1 MPARLAAACLAVAG
15 PALVLALAAT
25 WVMQVRDDEDR
36 QADEN
41 AGLVFNGQV
50 RAGGAVAAM
59 DAVMARDP
67 EVVIIGPSYAN
78 TDLRRDLIAKNLGIP
93 VQKVALLSIPNSV
106 GAHWYAVL
114 KYRVFEAGH
123 RPKLVV
129 VVSGL
134 QSMLLTSPLTESSWV
149 NLQVQLDDPSD
160 PDVLAKA
167 RPDGQLALGRLREQ
181 RGKARDKVTSLV
193 REVPTRMFLPSSVRS
208 GGMGPLEVR
217 ARLDSVFADENVSMA
232 LHQANSTPIAL
243 SAEQRHYD
251 PEMLPTPE
259 ASFIGDIGA
268 LAAEHGTRVVWVRPP
283 MSPQI
288 PAELD
293 DVVPEGF
300 QERAVAVAAQTGG
313 SFLDMR
319 RLVMTAVMFKN
330 EDHMNREGSRR
341 FSEALGLALK
351 ELDALYLEALPGL
364 EPIAPDR
371 VVNTSDSEELP
382 PEEADW
388 SGEGTWIA
396 PGASLTL
403 AFDQPWA
410 RERGVF
416 AVKLAAEQDTPDG
429 APPIAT
435 VGETK
440 LPLAAADATEGWR
453 LWRSSRTMEP
463 PDGPFEIR
471 IEVPEGA
478 PWLRVTGI
486 ALGRREGRS
495 IVLGT
500 EQGVDGASARLLG
513 PDRVMPD
520 YPLEPGPVPMEFTV
534 RDLPGRVAQFDTPK
548 WEFLSDEYLMGQ
560 SAYGSR
566 CSPLRVTEDGR
577 PLPLP
582 NESCTA
588 VERHGH
594 GRTCHTPDA
603 VLFTATDGSDPAR
616 NGRDYRMIL
625 APERVCDTA
634 IWLYPKDRFEVAWP
648 ADELAHFVR
657 GATHFTLK
665 ARYLQKR
672 AANIRVV
679 LTVDGETR
687 IDTEINGKELYDR
700 PWVQRLDPPLPPD
713 VRDVRLTVENL
724 EYTFYLFEELALSE
738 GPLPDPDGR
747 WLARSGTDR

>member
-1 MPARLAAACLAVAG
+1 MLAVLGPLALLGLAAA
-15 PALVLALAAT
+15 
-25 WVMQVRDDEDR
+25 WMFQVRDDEDR

-59 DAVMARDP
+59 DAVMAREP

-78 TDLRRDLIAKNLGIP
+78 TDLRRDLIAKHLGIP

-114 KYRVFEAGH
+114 KYRVFESGY
-123 RPKLVV
+123 RPKLIV

-149 NLQVQLDDPSD
+149 NLQVQLDDPQD

-167 RPDGQLALGRLREQ
+167 RPDSTLALGRFREQ
-181 RGKARDKVTSLV
+181 RGKARDRVTSLV
-193 REVPTRMFLPSSVRS
+193 REVPTRLLLPSSVRS
-208 GGMGPLEVR
+208 GGMGPIEVR
-217 ARLDSVFADENVSMA
+217 ARLDAVFSDENVSMD
-232 LHQANSTPIAL
+232 LHTANSTPVAL

-251 PEMLPTPE
+251 PTMLPTPE
-259 ASFIGDIGA
+259 DSFLSDIGG
-268 LAAEHGTRVVWVRPP
+268 LAAEHGARVVWVRPP
-283 MSPQI
+283 MSPKI

-300 QERAVAVAAQTGG
+300 QERAVAIVEQDGG
-313 SFLDMR
+313 NFLDMR
-319 RLVMTAVMFKN
+319 RLVMTEVMFKN

-341 FSEALGLALK
+341 FSEALGLALG
-351 ELDALYLEALPGL
+351 ELDALQLEARPGTPAF
-364 EPIAPDR
+364 EPDR
-371 VVNTSDSEELP
+371 IENTTRMEDLP
-382 PEEADW
+382 AQEAAWD
-388 SGEGTWIA
+388 GPGTWVA
-396 PGASLTL
+396 PGSTLTV
-403 AFDQPWA
+403 AFDEPWT

-416 AVKLAAEQDTPDG
+416 AVKLSAEQLGPEG
-429 APPIAT
+429 APPVVL
-435 VGETK
+435 VGGTR
-440 LPLAAADATEGWR
+440 LPLAAADATDWR
-453 LWRSSRTMEP
+453 LWRASRSMEP
-463 PDGPFEIR
+463 PDGPFEIS
-471 IEVPEGA
+471 IAVPDNGT
-478 PWLRVTGI
+478 WLRVTGL
-486 ALGRREGRS
+486 ALGRRDGRS

-500 EQGVDGASARLLG
+500 ERGVDGASARLLG
-513 PDRVMPD
+513 GVDPVMPE
-520 YPLEPGPVPMEFTV
+520 YPLPPGPVPMKFVV
-534 RDLPGRVAQFDTPK
+534 RDLQGRVAQFDTPK
-548 WEFLSDEYLMGQ
+548 WEFLSDEFLMGQ

-566 CSPLRVTEDGR
+566 CSPLRVTEDGT

-582 NESCTA
+582 NESCTD
-588 VERHGH
+588 VERHGG
-594 GRTCHTPDA
+594 GRTCHTPEA
-603 VLFTATDGSDPAR
+603 VLFTAVDGSDPAR
-616 NGRDYRMIL
+616 NGREYEMIL

-634 IWLYPKDRFEVAWP
+634 VWLYPKDRFEVEWP
-648 ADELAHFVR
+648 ADKLAAFER

-700 PWVQRLDPPLPPD
+700 PWIHRLDPPLSPE
-713 VRDVRLTVENL
+713 VRDVRLQIENL

-738 GPLPDPDGR
+738 GPLPVPDGR
-747 WLARSGTDR
+747 WLARSRTEP